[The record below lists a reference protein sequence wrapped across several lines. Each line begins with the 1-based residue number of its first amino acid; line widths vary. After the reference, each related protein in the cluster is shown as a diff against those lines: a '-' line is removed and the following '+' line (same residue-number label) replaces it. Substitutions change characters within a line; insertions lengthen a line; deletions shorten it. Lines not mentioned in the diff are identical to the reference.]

1 MYGYGVRFST
11 FSLPNESVKHINGF
25 DRYMKCFSTKT
36 INAKHRATY
45 IKTETSVYIFEI
57 YFARYQ
63 YRLAGLLLS
72 LVIVRGGLG

>member
-1 MYGYGVRFST
+1 
-11 FSLPNESVKHINGF
+11 
-25 DRYMKCFSTKT
+25 MKCFSTKT

-57 YFARYQ
+57 YFVRYQ